1 MKKRERLLSLLVL
14 SLVCAGLLPQTGRAQ
29 DEVKIWEFSPY
40 EVELWYSFSPRVTI
54 SQEARQQFLH
64 ELQTDIDR
72 SFRAAWRLKASPL
85 SPEWTATVERNFRDF
100 TVQDFTRNE
109 LSVAVSTKHEATKT
123 IRTLE
128 AAVEQ
133 LDKILVTEQEIGRL
147 QKLVERFD
155 LAEDS
160 LGAQLLGKCKVED
173 GLGVE
178 ELKEKLEAAEIPAVL
193 LPKNEIDTI
202 PANIRMLLSPLPW
215 HTDSILRKRDKI
227 IFLTIDQQGDAFH
240 LKARE
245 LDCPMQFMG
254 PTFSAELH
262 HWPHAARS
270 AAHCVTKAFA
280 PIARVEQ
287 SESTTANLLHRA
299 GGLIMRPENPAKLS
313 VGDVMQP
320 IVRRDDKNGRPT
332 LLQPLSWTFAAITA
346 SDGVKMEA
354 NVYTYSGGPGLQ
366 GRRNRRTQRIVLRVR
381 PTVDKTD
388 VRIVVRGSDKP
399 QAGCFVFQRD
409 LLTDEFEELGRT
421 DWRGRFAMEVPVNG
435 SFLQADLKRN
445 RSKEKRTA
453 RSNLERARGDF
464 NSISSDESQADK
476 KRKKEALDAAE
487 AAMKPYDNYDPATDK
502 DAIPL
507 NYPLIQIYIKNGN
520 TVLARLPMVPG
531 LQPIETAELNDDSRR
546 LQAEAFLNGFSG
558 DLVSIIGLRQIF
570 AARIKLNLKEKKVK
584 DASRNLSKMREIQTY
599 EEKSAELEAILRD
612 MYDKKRGEVAF
623 GQKRQMDRMFKTVSD
638 MLQQFLQDNLYQTS
652 MESVRQAGGDV
663 SGKDL

>member
-14 SLVCAGLLPQTGRAQ
+14 SILCVGLLPRTGRAQ
-29 DEVKIWEFSPY
+29 DDVKIWEFSPY
-40 EVELWYSFSPRVTI
+40 EVGLWYSFSPRVTI

-64 ELQTDIDR
+64 ELQSNIDR

-85 SPEWTATVERNFRDF
+85 SPEWTATVERNFHGF
-100 TVQDFTRNE
+100 TVQDITRNE

-133 LDKILVTEQEIGRL
+133 LDKILVTEQQLGRL
-147 QKLVERFD
+147 QKLVDRFD

-160 LGAQLLGKCKVED
+160 LGSQLLSKCKVEE
-173 GLGVE
+173 GLGVD
-178 ELKEKLEAAEIPAVL
+178 ELKEKLRAAEIPAVL

-202 PANIRMLLSPLPW
+202 RENIRMLLSPLPW

-227 IFLTIDQQGDAFH
+227 IFLTIDQQGDAFY
-240 LKARE
+240 LQARE

-254 PTFSAELH
+254 PTFSAEIY
-262 HWPHAARS
+262 HWPYAARS
-270 AAHCVTKAFA
+270 ATHCVTKAFA

-299 GGLIMRPENPAKLS
+299 GGLIVRPENPAKLS

-421 DWRGRFAMEVPVNG
+421 DWRGHFAMEVPVNG

-445 RSKEKRTA
+445 RSKDKRTA

-487 AAMKPYDNYDPATDK
+487 AAMKLYDNYDPAKDK

-584 DASRNLSKMREIQTY
+584 DASRNLSKMRQIQTY
-599 EEKSAELEAILRD
+599 EEKSSELEAILRD
-612 MYDKKRGEVAF
+612 MYDKKRGEVAL

>member
-1 MKKRERLLSLLVL
+1 MKKRERLLSLLLL
-14 SLVCAGLLPQTGRAQ
+14 SLLCVGLLPQTSRAQ
-29 DEVKIWEFSPY
+29 DDVKIWEFSPY

-54 SQEARQQFLH
+54 SQEARQQFLR
-64 ELQTDIDR
+64 ELQSDIDR

-85 SPEWTATVERNFRDF
+85 SPEWTATVERNFHDF
-100 TVQDFTRNE
+100 TVKDITRNE

-133 LDKILVTEQEIGRL
+133 LDKILVTEQELSRL
-147 QKLVERFD
+147 QKLVDRFD

-160 LGAQLLGKCKVED
+160 LGAQLLKKCKVEE

-178 ELKEKLEAAEIPAVL
+178 ELKEKLGAAEIPAVL
-193 LPKNEIDTI
+193 LPKIEIDTI
-202 PANIRMLLSPLPW
+202 PANIRMLLSTLPW

-240 LKARE
+240 LQARE

-254 PTFSAELH
+254 PTFSTEFY
-262 HWPHAARS
+262 HWSFAARG

-299 GGLIMRPENPAKLS
+299 GGLIMRSENPAKLS

-320 IVRRDDKNGRPT
+320 IIRRDDKNGRPDI
-332 LLQPLSWTFAAITA
+332 LQPLSWTFAAITA

-421 DWRGRFAMEVPVNG
+421 DWRGRFALDVPVNG

-453 RSNLERARGDF
+453 RSELERARGDF

-487 AAMKPYDNYDPATDK
+487 AAMKPYDNYDPAKDK
-502 DAIPL
+502 DA
-507 NYPLIQIYIKNGN
+507 
-520 TVLARLPMVPG
+520 
-531 LQPIETAELNDDSRR
+531 
-546 LQAEAFLNGFSG
+546 
-558 DLVSIIGLRQIF
+558 
-570 AARIKLNLKEKKVK
+570 
-584 DASRNLSKMREIQTY
+584 
-599 EEKSAELEAILRD
+599 
-612 MYDKKRGEVAF
+612 
-623 GQKRQMDRMFKTVSD
+623 
-638 MLQQFLQDNLYQTS
+638 
-652 MESVRQAGGDV
+652 
-663 SGKDL
+663 

>member
-160 LGAQLLGKCKVED
+160 LGAQLLSKCKVED

>member
-14 SLVCAGLLPQTGRAQ
+14 LLLCTSSLPQTGRAQ
-29 DEVKIWEFSPY
+29 DDVKIWEFSPY

-64 ELQTDIDR
+64 ELQSDIDR

-85 SPEWTATVERNFRDF
+85 SPEWTATVERNFHDF
-100 TVQDFTRNE
+100 TVQDITRNE

-123 IRTLE
+123 VRTLE

-133 LDKILVTEQEIGRL
+133 LDKILITEQQLGRL
-147 QKLVERFD
+147 QKLVDRFD

-160 LGAQLLGKCKVED
+160 LGAQLLSKCKVEE

-178 ELKEKLEAAEIPAVL
+178 ELKEKLGAAEIPAVL
-193 LPKNEIDTI
+193 LPKNEIDKI
-202 PANIRMLLSPLPW
+202 RENIRMLLSPLPW

-227 IFLTIDQQGDAFH
+227 IFLTIDQQGDAVY
-240 LKARE
+240 LQARE

-254 PTFSAELH
+254 PTFSAEIY
-262 HWPHAARS
+262 HWPYAARS

-399 QAGCFVFQRD
+399 QAGCFVYQRD

-421 DWRGRFAMEVPVNG
+421 DWRGHFAMEVPGNG

-445 RSKEKRTA
+445 RSKDKRTA

-487 AAMKPYDNYDPATDK
+487 AAMKPYDNYDPAKDK

-584 DASRNLSKMREIQTY
+584 DASRNLSKMRQIQTY
-599 EEKSAELEAILRD
+599 EEKSSELEAILRD

>member
-160 LGAQLLGKCKVED
+160 LGAQLLSKCKVED

-245 LDCPMQFMG
+245 LDCPMQFLG